1 VNHIDCHHRNT
12 SFSRAASLDAN
23 THYGNFSVGGNP
35 TTTPID
41 QASFPDW
48 NGGGGTT
55 SHMLGGNQSPMP

>member
-1 VNHIDCHHRNT
+1 MAT
-12 SFSRAASLDAN
+12 L
-23 THYGNFSVGGNP
+23 
-35 TTTPID
+35 ID